1 MTELLEELN
10 QSIFG
15 GADFVFTERTK
26 ENGEKEII
34 GGGYKL
40 ESILL
45 KGGTPAMTSYNTSNQ
60 MGGKVSSPLESLAI
74 PAGLFYIN
82 MRVPK
87 NKDKE
92 KKEDYENHYQDHKMI
107 SDDVFDKLFDLVE
120 VDKKRQRKTRKN
132 VSSTDKF
139 KTHKTKIKTR
149 KHK

>member
-1 MTELLEELN
+1 MTELSEELN

-40 ESILL
+40 ESAFL
-45 KGGTPAMTSYNTSNQ
+45 KGGTPVMTSYNTSNQ

-87 NKDKE
+87 NKENKE
-92 KKEDYENHYQDHKMI
+92 KKEGYENHYQEHKML

-120 VDKKRQRKTRKN
+120 VDKKRKRKTRKS
-132 VSSTDKF
+132 VSSKDKV
-139 KTHKTKIKTR
+139 KTR